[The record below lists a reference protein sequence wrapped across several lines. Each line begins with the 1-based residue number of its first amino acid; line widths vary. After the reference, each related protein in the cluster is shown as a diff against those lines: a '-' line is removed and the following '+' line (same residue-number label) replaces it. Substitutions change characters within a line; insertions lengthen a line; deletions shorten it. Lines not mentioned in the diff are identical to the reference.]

1 LLGLQPQ
8 QSLTTTKPQEGLTM
22 STENINTK
30 STSIPDYQATYTAIF
45 NASNQIEVAR
55 AYISSVDDTES
66 MKVCAKRGIDLIL
79 NNVVGSLAQHVE
91 GLMNEEVAIKKAVN
105 KKTKPNI
112 QSVVAISRAQIYS
125 PAMYDYL
132 VGLRSINPN
141 SCGEIVCD
149 NESLKEIINLGSK
162 VSVNLKSG
170 LQGVGEI
177 ISCVDQGK
185 FAISLGWVVN
195 NLGDILLAMQNIET
209 NLLNCLNGKP
219 WPNIKFERAEFS
231 FTTFLTHLPYTSAQS
246 TLNPNNP
253 VLENLLKWCK
263 WQEGC
268 QSSNIRHLHNAI
280 GNAINTGDLD
290 INAERLGNLI
300 VGEWAALVDVITE
313 SESASLS
320 MLNM

>member
-1 LLGLQPQ
+1 M
-8 QSLTTTKPQEGLTM
+8 T
-22 STENINTK
+22 TENINTK

-45 NASNQIEVAR
+45 NASNQVEVAR
-55 AYISSVDDTES
+55 AYINSVDDTEP

-79 NNVVGSLAQHVE
+79 NNVVGSLAQHVD
-91 GLMNEEVAIKKAVN
+91 GLMDEELAIKKVTSN
-105 KKTKPNI
+105 KIKPDI
-112 QSVVAISRAQIYS
+112 QSLIASSRTPTYLPAI
-125 PAMYDYL
+125 YDYL
-132 VGLRSINPN
+132 VGLRSISPNP
-141 SCGEIVCD
+141 CGKIACD

-162 VSVNLKSG
+162 VSVNLKLG
-170 LQGVGEI
+170 LQGIGEI
-177 ISCVDQGK
+177 ISCVNQGEL
-185 FAISLGWVVN
+185 AISLGWVVN
-195 NLGDILLAMQNIET
+195 NLGDILLAIQNIET

-219 WPNIKFERAEFS
+219 WPNVMFERAEFS

-246 TLNPNNP
+246 TFNPNNP
-253 VLENLLKWCK
+253 VLKNLLKWCK

-290 INAERLGNLI
+290 IDAERLGNLI